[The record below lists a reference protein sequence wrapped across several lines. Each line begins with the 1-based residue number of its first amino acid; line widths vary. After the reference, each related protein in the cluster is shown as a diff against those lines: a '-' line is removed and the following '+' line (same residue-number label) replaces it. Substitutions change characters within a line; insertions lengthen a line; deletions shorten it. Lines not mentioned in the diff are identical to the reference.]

1 MISATRLVLF
11 TRWGRFLL
19 GAVVLFCAVLVVVG
33 QVAGSSV
40 KTKTGTLASL
50 TKIVDANTGA
60 YKYSELKLTGDN
72 TVYRI
77 DRAAF
82 NPPLSSEQFFL
93 NGTVDIW
100 YTQAPLNDPNIIAVQ
115 LRDQSDQNPVK
126 YATDA
131 YTHPEHSATSNFIL
145 AGVLVVVALILGAL
159 GLFAP
164 TAARK
169 KAPARVPSR

>member
-1 MISATRLVLF
+1 MISTIRLVLF

-19 GAVVLFCAVLVVVG
+19 GAVVLLCAGLVIVG
-33 QVAGSSV
+33 QIAGSTV

-50 TKIVDANTGA
+50 TKIVDSSTGA
-60 YKYSELKLTGDN
+60 YQYSELKLTDDS

-77 DRAAF
+77 DRTAF
-82 NPPLSSEQFFL
+82 NPPLSADQFYI

-100 YTQAPLNDPNIIAVQ
+100 YTQAPLNDPNIIAIQ
-115 LRDQSDQNPVK
+115 LRDQNDQNPVK

-131 YTHPEHSATSNFIL
+131 YTHPEHNATSNYIL
-145 AGVLVVVALILGAL
+145 ASGLVVVALILGAL

-164 TAARK
+164 TAARR
-169 KAPARVPSR
+169 KAPARIPAR